1 MFGNARSPDIMF
13 VGGQCPGVDLLEDM
27 TGKMIRT
34 LNMGSSAGFTAIAG
48 GTTDIAGVNMP
59 DAEGEY
65 NLPVIMKMGLT
76 GVVLVKG
83 YRREL
88 GLIFRPGTEV
98 AELGDLPGLH
108 LINRNRGSG
117 TRAVLD
123 MEIGRLAAQKGIP
136 KAELAKAIEGYNS
149 GSKTH
154 RSVCD
159 AVKDE
164 RADVGFGLKAAAE
177 EAGLAFIPVTE
188 DEFDFVIRKDVMDAP
203 EIKSFLSVL
212 SSHEFSERLPAGLR
226 TYERTGETIS
236 LPEM

>member
-1 MFGNARSPDIMF
+1 
-13 VGGQCPGVDLLEDM
+13 
-27 TGKMIRT
+27 
-34 LNMGSSAGFTAIAG
+34 
-48 GTTDIAGVNMP
+48 
-59 DAEGEY
+59 
-65 NLPVIMKMGLT
+65 
-76 GVVLVKG
+76 
-83 YRREL
+83 
-88 GLIFRPGTEV
+88 
-98 AELGDLPGLH
+98 
-108 LINRNRGSG
+108 
-117 TRAVLD
+117 